1 MFLPSQSLITWL
13 VTAWFAVLVGVN
25 EGWHM
30 VPGNGHWVETP
41 SGDGVYVGGRERER
55 TSEIPGQEGAFDD
68 DDSDPEPWKTE
79 DDCDIC
85 RLSGQDKLPRVS
97 LDCPLPRLADPRV
110 LTIVRPLFGI
120 CIPQAFRARA
130 PPPV

>member
-1 MFLPSQSLITWL
+1 MFHPSRSLITWL
-13 VTAWFAVLVGVN
+13 LAAWFAVLVGVN
-25 EGWHM
+25 DGWHM

-41 SGDGVYVGGRERER
+41 SGDGLYVGLRERVR
-55 TSEIPGQEGAFDD
+55 TCEIPSEEGAFDD
-68 DDSDPEPWKTE
+68 DGSDPEPWKTE

-97 LDCPLPRLADPRV
+97 LDCPLPHLAAPHV
-110 LTIVRPLFGI
+110 LTIVRPIFWI